1 MESEDVFEC
10 QLKKQRVLIH
20 DKENIDPHILSSP
33 LEAKLNEI
41 SFSRSDFE
49 DSYSEQRFK
58 NLRKHAGDL
67 FRNPK
72 KNSVKRKVT
81 SPKKK
86 KQPYA
91 AVRVSRSGM
100 TMFEMMRATDSPD
113 KVITFL
119 QEHGCLATQ
128 KLCPDCNGEMSL
140 VERGDKIQSKVF
152 RCKKRHGST
161 RCQRT
166 ISVTSNSFFFNI
178 HISLFT
184 AVWLLWGFCEGMTN
198 LWFVRHLGLSKST
211 VTDWLNFCR
220 EVCMVCI
227 EGQSRMIGGF
237 GKIVEIDE
245 SKFVKRKYHRGKAKK
260 CKDWVLGGI
269 CRETGECFM
278 RIVPNRSKET
288 LQKYIRKYV
297 KPGSVIITDCWAAYT
312 DIKEMVDNDGNE
324 LEYDHY
330 TVNHSSEYVDPVTG
344 AHTNT
349 IEGMWAHVKRSCPK
363 LGLRSDFL
371 DGYLCRFIWFKL
383 TLALG
388 KDPFFFLLE
397 CIRQQYTLP
406 ESRLKNIA
414 HEFVTKD
421 SAEELIDI

>member
-1 MESEDVFEC
+1 
-10 QLKKQRVLIH
+10 
-20 DKENIDPHILSSP
+20 
-33 LEAKLNEI
+33 
-41 SFSRSDFE
+41 
-49 DSYSEQRFK
+49 
-58 NLRKHAGDL
+58 
-67 FRNPK
+67 
-72 KNSVKRKVT
+72 
-81 SPKKK
+81 
-86 KQPYA
+86 
-91 AVRVSRSGM
+91 
-100 TMFEMMRATDSPD
+100 
-113 KVITFL
+113 
-119 QEHGCLATQ
+119 
-128 KLCPDCNGEMSL
+128 
-140 VERGDKIQSKVF
+140 
-152 RCKKRHGST
+152 
-161 RCQRT
+161 
-166 ISVTSNSFFFNI
+166 
-178 HISLFT
+178 
-184 AVWLLWGFCEGMTN
+184 
-198 LWFVRHLGLSKST
+198 
-211 VTDWLNFCR
+211 
-220 EVCMVCI
+220 
-227 EGQSRMIGGF
+227 
-237 GKIVEIDE
+237 
-245 SKFVKRKYHRGKAKK
+245 
-260 CKDWVLGGI
+260 
-269 CRETGECFM
+269 M